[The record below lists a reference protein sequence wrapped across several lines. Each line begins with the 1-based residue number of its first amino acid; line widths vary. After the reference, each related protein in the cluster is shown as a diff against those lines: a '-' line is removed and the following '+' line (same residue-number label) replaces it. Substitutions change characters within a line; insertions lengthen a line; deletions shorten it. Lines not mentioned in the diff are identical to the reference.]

1 MPDSYLSASGE
12 IKNAFLS
19 IIELPNG
26 TADVIEELLISFLG
40 KSSISLSHLVGF
52 ASDGAN
58 DMTGCCVG
66 VAAWLVRRQ
75 SLFISTHCVAHQLAL
90 AASHAGDDVP
100 CVSNPTL

>member
-1 MPDSYLSASGE
+1 ML
-12 IKNAFLS
+12 
-19 IIELPNG
+19 
-26 TADVIEELLISFLG
+26 IEESLIPFLG

-58 DMTGCCVG
+58 VMTGCCIG
-66 VAAWLVRRQ
+66 VAARLARRQ
-75 SLFISTHCVAHQLAL
+75 PLLISTHCVAHQLAL